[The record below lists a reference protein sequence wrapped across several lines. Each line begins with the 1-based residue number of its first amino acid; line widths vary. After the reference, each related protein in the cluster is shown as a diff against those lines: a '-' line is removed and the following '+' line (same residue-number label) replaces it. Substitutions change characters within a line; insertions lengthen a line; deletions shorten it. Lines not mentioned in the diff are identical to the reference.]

1 MKIFHFSTLLAL
13 CALCFAT
20 SEAIKFSPASFLPKT
35 KLNNKN
41 VGATSISLADQPTAV
56 IGGAKD
62 TGVSGPSEG
71 ELAQV
76 NFSYYLDI
84 FSAVAMSAFAFFWI
98 KSIDASKD
106 TPPTFP
112 YFAESVLD
120 IGFCNKN
127 FGKEGTELLTQKIC
141 GIVDFIMVGGSYLLA
156 KSKGVDKNPMF
167 IGSAIYTIIHGL
179 VHYSVFLGIDSR
191 GPVDP
196 LSLAILAIILVF
208 CPVSLY
214 SVLNTAPKT
223 KDSGMAIPVSAI
235 AWALSVYA
243 YGAIFKMKQYALTY
257 INVVIFLL
265 MFVSRALLIGK
276 STDEDIAARME
287 LNADFGNFWLGQ
299 LSTVAV
305 IVALCSEPFFC
316 NSWFGEAGG
325 HLLFDMSLYFYLLS
339 TSVLG

>member
-20 SEAIKFSPASFLPKT
+20 SEAIKFSPASFLPKA

-62 TGVSGPSEG
+62 SAVSAPSDED
-71 ELAQV
+71 LAQV
-76 NFSYYLDI
+76 NLSYYLDI
-84 FSAVAMSAFAFFWI
+84 FSAVAMSAFTFFWI
-98 KSIDASKD
+98 KSMHASNE
-106 TPPTFP
+106 TPPSFP

-120 IGFCNKN
+120 VGFCNKN
-127 FGKEGTELLTQKIC
+127 FNKEGTELLTQKIC

-156 KSKGVDKNPMF
+156 KSKGVDKSPIF
-167 IGSAIYTIIHGL
+167 IASAIYTIIHGL
-179 VHYSVFLGIDSR
+179 VHYSVFLGLDSR
-191 GPVDP
+191 GPVDT
-196 LSLAILAIILVF
+196 LSLAILAIILIF
-208 CPVSLY
+208 CPVSLW
-214 SVLNTAPKT
+214 SVLNVAPKT
-223 KDSGMAIPVSAI
+223 KDTGLAIPLSAI
-235 AWALSVYA
+235 AWAVSVYA
-243 YGAIFKMKQYALTY
+243 YGAVFKMKQYALTY

-276 STDEDIAARME
+276 TTPGDIDARIQ
-287 LNADFGNFWLGQ
+287 LNSQFGNFWLGQ

-305 IVALCSEPFFC
+305 IVILCSEPFFC

-325 HLLFDMSLYFYLLS
+325 HVLFDMALYFYLLS
-339 TSVLG
+339 TSVFG